1 MQGLV
6 KDDFSLN
13 ILHFFGRITFYKMK
27 FSNKQDKVSLQ
38 VTQKKEQLGHTRNKT
53 SRAPIIMMFF
63 FFKIT

>member
-6 KDDFSLN
+6 KDDFPLN

-38 VTQKKEQLGHTRNKT
+38 VTQKKRTIGAHEKQNFQGSNK
-53 SRAPIIMMFF
+53 MMFF
-63 FFKIT
+63 LR